1 MQIPFESRYV
11 IFVHISQTQVFSQV
25 SLRFNSKQEIHLVF
39 KVVPVVAKR
48 NRFLFWAVPRGA
60 ERGGSWVTARGPG
73 RPDHVNYFTI
83 HYLLSVRRCTSK

>member
-1 MQIPFESRYV
+1 MSLFSFTSMNKKNIKNRKAALRIQIPFKSRYV

-48 NRFLFWAVPRGA
+48 NRFLFWAVPVIVGKNM
-60 ERGGSWVTARGPG
+60 G
-73 RPDHVNYFTI
+73 
-83 HYLLSVRRCTSK
+83 LLEPRFH